1 MIGGGEPCVPLC
13 KGFIEAMQLDRCT
26 PSCSPPDI
34 KAQSPMASETTI
46 TGLAP
51 TVALLTASVVA
62 VPLFRKLGLGS
73 VLGYLAAGLVI
84 GPFGFGII
92 TDPVAILHVAELGV
106 VMFLFIIGLE
116 MRPAKLW
123 ALRRDIF
130 GLGLVQVLTCGA
142 LLSAIGVYLGGLTV
156 PVAVIG
162 AMGFVLSSTAVI
174 IKMLDE
180 RGETATPAGQRAVSI
195 LLLEDLAIVPLLALV
210 ALFAALNGGAV
221 TDGDQPVWI
230 SIAIGAAAILAVVA
244 AGKWLLNPLFGLVAT
259 LGGREIMLAASLMV
273 VLGTALF
280 MQWGGLSM
288 AMGAFLA
295 GVLLSESTFRN
306 QLETDIDPFKG
317 LLLGLFF
324 LSVGMSLDLALVAS
338 EWILIVAG
346 VIAFM
351 VTKAI
356 GIFVIALLFRAT
368 WQEALLRSALFAQGG
383 EFAFVLY
390 AAALSHGVFDQR
402 VAAIMSAIVILSMA
416 LTPLI
421 VLLYDRY
428 APETKVSFDGIE
440 AAKDLKNRVLIIG
453 FGRFGQLV
461 SQPLLARGVD
471 VSLIEIDVDMIRAA
485 GKFGFKV
492 YYGDG
497 TRLDVLR
504 ASGAETAEAIL
515 VCVDKPETA
524 DRIVALVKAEFPLA
538 KLFVRAYDRGHAL
551 RLIETRVDY
560 YIREMFES
568 ALVFG
573 KEVLVGLGF
582 DRAVAEDTARD
593 VRKRDEERLA
603 LQVVGGFTAGRQ
615 LLRGNMTTPEPTPL
629 TPPKKKGTALSPS
642 TAEVLEEEASPPE
655 KPAAPG

>member
-1 MIGGGEPCVPLC
+1 
-13 KGFIEAMQLDRCT
+13 
-26 PSCSPPDI
+26 
-34 KAQSPMASETTI
+34 MASETTI
-46 TGLAP
+46 AGLAP
-51 TVALLTASVVA
+51 AVALLTASVVA

-73 VLGYLAAGLVI
+73 VLGYLTAGLVI
-84 GPFGFGII
+84 GPFGFGLIS
-92 TDPVAILHVAELGV
+92 DPVAILHVAELGV

-142 LLSAIGVYLGGLTV
+142 LLSAVGVYLGGLSV

-210 ALFAALNGGAV
+210 ALFAAFNGGSL

-230 SIAIGAAAILAVVA
+230 SIGIGAAAVLAVVV

-273 VLGTALF
+273 VLGAALF

-295 GVLLSESTFRN
+295 GVLLSESTFRH
-306 QLETDIDPFKG
+306 QLEADIDPFKG

-324 LSVGMSLDLALVAS
+324 LSVGMALDLALVAS
-338 EWILIVAG
+338 EWVVIVLG
-346 VIAFM
+346 VMAFM
-351 VTKAI
+351 VVKAL
-356 GIFVIALLFRAT
+356 GIFVIALLFRAS
-368 WQEALLRSALFAQGG
+368 WQEAVLRSALFAQGG

-428 APETKVSFDGIE
+428 APASKVSFDGIE

-504 ASGAETAEAIL
+504 ASGAEAAEAIL

-524 DRIVALVKAEFPLA
+524 DRIVELVKAEFPVA

-551 RLIETRVDY
+551 RLIEARVDY
-560 YIREMFES
+560 HIREMFES

-573 KEVLVGLGF
+573 KAVLVGLGF
-582 DRAVAEDTARD
+582 DPAVAEDTARD

-603 LQVVGGFTAGRQ
+603 LQLVGGFNAGRQ
-615 LLRGNMTTPEPTPL
+615 LLRGNMTTPEPAPL
-629 TPPKKKGTALSPS
+629 TPPKSKGTALSPS
-642 TAEVLEEEASPPE
+642 TAEVLEKEGDPPG
-655 KPAAPG
+655 PAPG

>member
-1 MIGGGEPCVPLC
+1 MDAHTTVVG
-13 KGFIEAMQLDRCT
+13 LDH
-26 PSCSPPDI
+26 
-34 KAQSPMASETTI
+34 A
-46 TGLAP
+46 
-51 TVALLTASVVA
+51 VALLTASVVA

-73 VLGYLAAGLVI
+73 VLGYLTAGLVV
-84 GPFGFGII
+84 GPFGVGLIS
-92 TDPVAILHVAELGV
+92 DPVSILHVAELGV

-116 MRPAKLW
+116 MKPAKLW

-142 LLSAIGVYLGGLTV
+142 LLSAVGVYLGGLAI

-174 IKMLDE
+174 MTMLDE

-210 ALFAALNGGAV
+210 AVFAALDGSGPNSEQAV
-221 TDGDQPVWI
+221 WV
-230 SIAIGAAAILAVVA
+230 SAAMGLAALVAVVF
-244 AGKWLLNPLFGLVAT
+244 AGRWLLNPLFALVAK

-273 VLGTALF
+273 VLGAALV

-295 GVLLSESTFRN
+295 GVLLSESAFRH
-306 QLETDIDPFKG
+306 QLEADIDPFKG

-324 LSVGMSLDLALVAS
+324 ISVGMSLDLALVGR
-338 EWILIVAG
+338 EWLLIIAG
-346 VIAFM
+346 VLLFM
-351 VTKAI
+351 ATKAA
-356 GIFVIALLFRAT
+356 GIYVIALLFGAKWR
-368 WQEALLRSALFAQGG
+368 EALLRAALFAQGG

-390 AAALSHGVFDQR
+390 SAALSAGVFDQR

-421 VLLYDRY
+421 LIGVERLMPKD
-428 APETKVSFDGIE
+428 AVSLEGVE
-440 AAKDLKNRVLIIG
+440 VAEDLKNRVLIIG

-485 GKFGFKV
+485 GNFGFKV

-504 ASGAETAEAIL
+504 ASGAQSAEAIL
-515 VCVDKPETA
+515 VCINNAEDADK
-524 DRIVALVKAEFPLA
+524 IVELVKSEFPVA
-538 KLFVRAYDRGHAL
+538 KLYVRSFDRGHTL
-551 RLIETRVDY
+551 RLIEARVDY
-560 YIREMFES
+560 QIRETFES
-568 ALVFG
+568 ALAFG
-573 KEVLVGLGF
+573 KAVLVGLGF
-582 DRAVAEDTARD
+582 DPVEAEDAARD
-593 VRKRDEERLA
+593 VRKRDEDRLA
-603 LQVVGGFTAGRQ
+603 MQLVGGFTAGRQ
-615 LLRGNMTTPEPTPL
+615 LLRGNMTTPEPEPF
-629 TPPKKKGTALSPS
+629 TPPKTKAKPLSADTADVMDKPLAGGS
-642 TAEVLEEEASPPE
+642 TTT
-655 KPAAPG
+655 PAAPAAPSSPDQVP

>member
-1 MIGGGEPCVPLC
+1 MDAHTTVVG
-13 KGFIEAMQLDRCT
+13 LDH
-26 PSCSPPDI
+26 
-34 KAQSPMASETTI
+34 A
-46 TGLAP
+46 
-51 TVALLTASVVA
+51 VALLTASVVA

-73 VLGYLAAGLVI
+73 VLGYLTAGLVV
-84 GPFGFGII
+84 GPFGVGLIS
-92 TDPVAILHVAELGV
+92 DPVSILHVAELGV

-116 MRPAKLW
+116 MKPAKLW

-142 LLSAIGVYLGGLTV
+142 LLSAVGVYLGGLAI

-174 IKMLDE
+174 MTMLDE

-210 ALFAALNGGAV
+210 AVFAALDGSGPNSEQAV
-221 TDGDQPVWI
+221 WV
-230 SIAIGAAAILAVVA
+230 SAAMGLAALVAVVF
-244 AGKWLLNPLFGLVAT
+244 AGRWLLNPLFALVAK

-273 VLGTALF
+273 VLGAALV

-295 GVLLSESTFRN
+295 GVLLSESAFRH
-306 QLETDIDPFKG
+306 QLEADIDPFKG

-324 LSVGMSLDLALVAS
+324 ISVGMSLDLALVGR
-338 EWILIVAG
+338 EWLLIIAG
-346 VIAFM
+346 VLLFM
-351 VTKAI
+351 ATKAA
-356 GIFVIALLFRAT
+356 GIYVIALLFGAKWR
-368 WQEALLRSALFAQGG
+368 EALLRAALFAQGG

-390 AAALSHGVFDQR
+390 SAALSAGVFDQR

-421 VLLYDRY
+421 LIGVERLMPKD
-428 APETKVSFDGIE
+428 AVSLEGVE
-440 AAKDLKNRVLIIG
+440 VAEDLKNRVLIIG

-485 GKFGFKV
+485 GNFGFKV

-504 ASGAETAEAIL
+504 ASGAQSAEAIL
-515 VCVDKPETA
+515 VCINNAEDADK
-524 DRIVALVKAEFPLA
+524 IVELVKSEFPVA
-538 KLFVRAYDRGHAL
+538 KLYVRSFDRGHTL
-551 RLIETRVDY
+551 RLIEARVDY
-560 YIREMFES
+560 QIRETFES
-568 ALVFG
+568 ALAFG
-573 KEVLVGLGF
+573 KAVLVGLGF
-582 DRAVAEDTARD
+582 DPVEAEDAARD
-593 VRKRDEERLA
+593 VRKRDEDRLA
-603 LQVVGGFTAGRQ
+603 MQLVGGFTAGRQ
-615 LLRGNMTTPEPTPL
+615 LLRGNMTTPEPEPF
-629 TPPKKKGTALSPS
+629 TPPKTKAKPLSADTADVMDKPLAGGSA
-642 TAEVLEEEASPPE
+642 TT
-655 KPAAPG
+655 PAAPAAPSSPDQVP